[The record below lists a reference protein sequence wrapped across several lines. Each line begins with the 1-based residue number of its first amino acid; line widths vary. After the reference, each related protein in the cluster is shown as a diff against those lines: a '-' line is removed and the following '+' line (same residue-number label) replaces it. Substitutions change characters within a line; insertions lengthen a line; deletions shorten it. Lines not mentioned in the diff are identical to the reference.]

1 MRRAPRWREWREDCF
16 EKSWI
21 KSNTILIRWRIL
33 KARLSMNVTLPTHDS
48 DTHTTCSTFR
58 FRLSCLP
65 TNHTQLWISISFQRL
80 SLLLDWEF
88 VTAKITC
95 ADRSWE
101 AEAPW
106 WPFSS
111 QKRARAWRPVKCIKS
126 VNGIFR
132 CAWPKASWA
141 EENYTWAW
149 IKAMCPCRLMGW
161 KVMSN
166 IEII

>member
-1 MRRAPRWREWREDCF
+1 M
-16 EKSWI
+16 
-21 KSNTILIRWRIL
+21 IRI
-33 KARLSMNVTLPTHDS
+33 PTQHVRHFDF
-48 DTHTTCSTFR
+48 DFLVCPQTTRNCE
-58 FRLSCLP
+58 
-65 TNHTQLWISISFQRL
+65 SISFQRL
-80 SLLLDWEF
+80 SLLLNWEF

-111 QKRARAWRPVKCIKS
+111 QKWARAWRPVKCIKS

-141 EENYTWAW
+141 EENYT
-149 IKAMCPCRLMGW
+149 
-161 KVMSN
+161 
-166 IEII
+166 